1 MVKYNE
7 ETVANDTHF
16 LEMKMTNNSGDESGS
31 QDTAVILRSQD
42 TQ

>member
-1 MVKYNE
+1 MKKQSQMIS
-7 ETVANDTHF
+7 TS

>member
-1 MVKYNE
+1 MKKQSQMIR
-7 ETVANDTHF
+7 TS
-16 LEMKMTNNSGDESGS
+16 LEMNMTNNSGDESGS

>member
-1 MVKYNE
+1 MKKQSQMIR
-7 ETVANDTHF
+7 TS
-16 LEMKMTNNSGDESGS
+16 LEMKMTNNTGDESGS

>member
-1 MVKYNE
+1 MKKQSQMIR
-7 ETVANDTHF
+7 TS
-16 LEMKMTNNSGDESGS
+16 LEMKMTNKSGDESGS